1 MTRHDVLIDSI
12 NQRLYEAFLWGVNTG
27 RQTAWND
34 NTASKMSQD
43 ILEMVEEYQTIP
55 KRV

>member
-12 NQRLYEAFLWGVNTG
+12 NQRIYEAFLWGVRTG

-34 NTASKMSQD
+34 NTASKMSQT
-43 ILEMVEEYQTIP
+43 ILEMVEEYQSKP
-55 KRV
+55 KRA